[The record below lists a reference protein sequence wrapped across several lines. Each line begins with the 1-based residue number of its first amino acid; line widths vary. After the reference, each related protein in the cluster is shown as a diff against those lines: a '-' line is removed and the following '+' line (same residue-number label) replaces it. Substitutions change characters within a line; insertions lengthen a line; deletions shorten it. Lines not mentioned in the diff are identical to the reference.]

1 VAIRDPAERGQPN
14 ALYASGLD
22 CGEVLADIVM
32 QGISELYVCAQE
44 LFTGLVIGAVKLR
57 VGCRRLVSEIE
68 NAVLQGIIAES

>member
-1 VAIRDPAERGQPN
+1 
-14 ALYASGLD
+14 
-22 CGEVLADIVM
+22 M

-44 LFTGLVIGAVKLR
+44 LFAGLVIGAVKLR